1 MAKLLLYPCQMHM
14 QHSVRLGHRCTHVP
28 DVFFFFNLKIW
39 SPKEQPQPIANLY
52 LLCFHRSPQ
61 IFFFSFSQIFFIF
74 FFFFIA
80 DADLLLLI
88 LLCLWSSFFLLFF
101 FNFFVELVSFLHL
114 FTTYLFLLVLWL
126 AWARDKVLP
135 PSPIF
140 YMNLTHTNTHNLCL
154 LFHYHIIVLMF

>member
-1 MAKLLLYPCQMHM
+1 MAKLLLYPCQMRM

-28 DVFFFFNLKIW
+28 DAFFFFNLKIW

-114 FTTYLFLLVLWL
+114 FTTYLFLLVCGWL
-126 AWARDKVLP
+126 GHVTKTFPQAQFF
-135 PSPIF
+135 I
-140 YMNLTHTNTHNLCL
+140 
-154 LFHYHIIVLMF
+154 